1 MLNKI
6 KSRAVLHRH
15 ALKVSSLPW
24 AVDFQSNVIYLLFD
38 NRLYVDTL
46 EYHGCG

>member
-6 KSRAVLHRH
+6 ESRAV

-24 AVDFQSNVIYLLFD
+24 AVASQSNVIYLLFD